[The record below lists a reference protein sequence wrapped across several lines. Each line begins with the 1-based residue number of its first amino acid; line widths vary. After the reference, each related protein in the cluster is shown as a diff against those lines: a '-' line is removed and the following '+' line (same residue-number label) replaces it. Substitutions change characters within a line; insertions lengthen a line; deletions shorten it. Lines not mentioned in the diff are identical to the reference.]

1 MEAFK
6 QNRLTLNIEA
16 EYAHFLDIINDQDN
30 QNLLVR
36 YVTQPCHPGYEDTE
50 ELPIVKTL
58 PKGRS
63 RVCLCSPLMNDSELE
78 LTVYDIFDETTQ
90 TVIKR
95 EIKYMGWSVDHN
107 RVKIATIQLLNFNQ
121 PQTLLY
127 LSTAYVDPEETK
139 NNSRESRVYMYQEI
153 FQEPLYFDLAWEEHS
168 TCVDHEMDP

>member
-1 MEAFK
+1 
-6 QNRLTLNIEA
+6 
-16 EYAHFLDIINDQDN
+16 
-30 QNLLVR
+30 LVR
-36 YVTQPCHPGYEDTE
+36 FVTQPCHPGYEDTV
-50 ELPIVKTL
+50 ELPVVKTL

-63 RVCLCSPLMNDSELE
+63 RICLCSPLMNDSELE

-107 RVKIATIQLLNFNQ
+107 RVIIATIQLLNFNQ

-127 LSTAYVDPEETK
+127 LSTAHVDPEETE
-139 NNSRESRVYMYQEI
+139 NYSRESRVYMYQEI

-168 TCVDHEMDP
+168 TCVDHKVDP